1 MEQNQTQCAAVA
13 APVRTLGAVTY
24 LRCHTPAILD
34 PHPIHNILSVKGEVV
49 GEAMICRI
57 LEDIAIRLDHLQ
69 AAKFGHSFAE
79 IDRPARRIVHV
90 SSRIGLIDVSQ
101 SAGHVAIAAK
111 QEDSVALSATLARLE
126 RAFDV
131 AVSEVWRYRDYT

>member
-1 MEQNQTQCAAVA
+1 MEQNQTHSAATA
-13 APVRTLGAVTY
+13 APVRALGAVTF

-34 PHPIHNILSVKGEVV
+34 PYPIHHILSSKGEVV

-57 LEDIAIRLDHLQ
+57 LEDIALRLDNLQ
-69 AAKFGHSFAE
+69 AAKFTHSFAE

-90 SSRIGLIDVSQ
+90 SSRIGLVDVSQ
-101 SAGHVAIAAK
+101 SAGHVGVAAR
-111 QEDSVALSATLARLE
+111 QEDEVALSATLARLE

-131 AVSEVWRYRDYT
+131 AVSEIWRYRDYT